1 MKTFLRILFN
11 ILFGSEKTTD
21 LALEN
26 LALRQQLAILKQ
38 SKKRPQIP
46 NRDRLFWILLSRFW
60 NGWRETLTIVKPH
73 TVVQWHRKGFK
84 LFWRLKSRR
93 KGPGRPP
100 ISAEIYDLVR
110 RLARINPLWGSS
122 QNSRR
127 TAQTGDQD
135 FRAHGFQPDALS
147 WHQAAIPNLA
157 NIPEK
162 PHDEHGFD
170 RFFHRSHRY
179 LPDSA
184 RTGSPQS

>member
-1 MKTFLRILFN
+1 MMKTFLRILFN

-60 NGWRETLTIVKPH
+60 SGWRETLIIVKPH
-73 TVVQWHRKGFK
+73 TVVQWHKKGFK

-100 ISAEIYDLVR
+100 
-110 RLARINPLWGSS
+110 
-122 QNSRR
+122 
-127 TAQTGDQD
+127 TG
-135 FRAHGFQPDALS
+135 FCS
-147 WHQAAIPNLA
+147 
-157 NIPEK
+157 
-162 PHDEHGFD
+162 
-170 RFFHRSHRY
+170 Y
-179 LPDSA
+179 
-184 RTGSPQS
+184 